1 MSLCRLALNLNRQ
14 LFNNAFAI
22 SAASRYYSSIPLK
35 PTQVIF
41 PEKRI
46 LASPQP
52 KYFFIARSFSSLPTH
67 VLIKL
72 PSLSPTMETGNV
84 VSWAKNEGDQV
95 VEGDLLAEIETDKAT
110 MSMDSSNE
118 GYIAKILVPAGT
130 RDLPIGTP
138 LVIIVEDEAS
148 VAAFNNYDAA
158 SGTVPAA
165 EAASSPPPL
174 VEPEK
179 EKETQAPST
188 SPKITPPP
196 VITHQESGSVCN
208 RLFISPLARRLAKER
223 GIDLSS
229 LKVAGGS
236 GPLGSFVAADI
247 PAAAGNSPPA
257 AAPKKKK
264 AARPPPPPGSSGD
277 HSPFLDTPVPFIRE
291 VIAKR
296 LTEAKQSIPHYY
308 LTVDIELDAVM
319 KMREEMNATLAKQAA
334 PGTKPRKISVNDIV
348 IKAMA
353 LANKAVPDCNSSWMG
368 DFIRRYENVDVSVAV
383 ATPDGLITPIIFNA
397 DAKSL
402 STINQEVRNLA
413 ERAKENKLKPTEFM
427 GGTITVSNLG
437 MFGISSFSAIINP
450 PQACILSVGGS
461 QKVLV
466 PDGDKGFKTVTKMS
480 VTLCCDHRVV
490 DGAVGATWLKEFKQ
504 LLESPSQ
511 MTL

>member
-1 MSLCRLALNLNRQ
+1 MSLSRLALNLNRQ
-14 LFNNAFAI
+14 LLSNASAI
-22 SAASRYYSSIPLK
+22 TAASRCYGSIPLK

-41 PEKRI
+41 SGQRD
-46 LASPQP
+46 LASQRP
-52 KYFFIARSFSSLPTH
+52 KYFFIARSFSSLPSH
-67 VLIKL
+67 VLVKL
-72 PSLSPTMETGNV
+72 PSLSPTMETGHV

-110 MSMDSSNE
+110 MSMDSSND

-130 RDLPIGTP
+130 KGLPVGTP
-138 LVIIVEDEAS
+138 LVIIVEDKTS
-148 VAAFNNYDAA
+148 IAAFNYYDAA

-165 EAASSPPPL
+165 EETSPPSPL
-174 VEPEK
+174 VEPKK
-179 EKETQAPST
+179 EQETQAPST
-188 SPKITPPP
+188 SSRITSPP
-196 VITHQESGSVCN
+196 VVPHQESVPTGN

-229 LKVAGGS
+229 LKLTGGS

-247 PAAAGNSPPA
+247 PAAANSSPA
-257 AAPKKKK
+257 SAPKKKK
-264 AARPPPPPGSSGD
+264 AARPPPPPGSSGN
-277 HSPFLDTPVPFIRE
+277 HSPYSDTPVPFMRE

-296 LTEAKQSIPHYY
+296 LTEAKQTIPHYY

-319 KMREEMNATLAKQAA
+319 KVREEMNAALAKQAA

-368 DFIRRYENVDVSVAV
+368 NSIRRYENVDVSVAV

-397 DAKSL
+397 DAKGL

-413 ERAKENKLKPTEFM
+413 ERAKENKLKPNEFM

-466 PDGDKGFKTVTKMS
+466 PDGDKRFKTVTKMS

-504 LLESPSQ
+504 FLESPSQ
-511 MTL
+511 ITL